1 VAKVTGQ
8 EGEKESEDADNDDD
22 NDVVVPVLREKLC
35 LPLLP

>member
-22 NDVVVPVLREKLC
+22 NDAVVPVLREKLC